1 MSKQMI
7 NLRFSIKDAFELIPK
22 LSKRII
28 EESPKAAEISKEMQ
42 GTNFSFVADIEGT
55 QYGLTIKDGKDIS
68 ISDKPIE
75 KPMVKVTSSIHD
87 LEKFISIKSFDA
99 MFQDGNSINKA
110 KYNTI
115 ASVNGTISF
124 EFLNDDE
131 SVSNIKIT
139 FNGAE
144 SPLSKIKIKSSDL
157 RALITKEQNPINLF
171 MSGGIALEG
180 DMSLPMALQP
190 LMS

>member
-1 MSKQMI
+1 MSDQMI
-7 NLRFSIKDAFELIPK
+7 NLRFSIKEAFELIPK

-28 EESPKAAEISKEMQ
+28 EESPKAAEISKEMA
-42 GTNFSFVADIEGT
+42 GTDFSFVADIEGT
-55 QYGLTIKDGKDIS
+55 QYGLTIKDGKDVTVP
-68 ISDKPIE
+68 DEPVK
-75 KPMVKVTSSIHD
+75 KPMVKVTSSIED
-87 LEKFISIKSFDA
+87 LEKLISIKSMDA
-99 MFQDGNSINKA
+99 MFQDSNSISKA

-115 ASVNGTISF
+115 ASVNGTLDF

-144 SPLSKIKIKSSDL
+144 SPVSKIKIKSSDM
-157 RALITKEQNPINLF
+157 RGLISKEQNPVNLF

-180 DMSLPMALQP
+180 DMSLPMSLQQ
-190 LMS
+190 LMA